1 VQYQFECGGHSLDV
15 ASFVGVNGVSDAD
28 AKNRKVSSEDFSP
41 ASSSKEVVTT
51 HQTSEKNQL
60 RDDKIRFALVVS
72 HPIQHF
78 TPFYRALAQ
87 CEGIVLKVF
96 FCCRV
101 GLEPYFDREMNTQIA
116 WNMDLLSGYDHMF
129 LPEASEITRSG
140 PLKIRNPSVG
150 EELAKFDPQV
160 VLTHGYNQLTM
171 LFALWWCRRNKV
183 PAMLIGDSELL
194 HQRRVGVRFAKR
206 VLLPLL
212 LSQYKCFLTTGDNNE
227 AYYAHYGVDRRR
239 FFRSPFTIDEANY
252 RAAADNRAQLRQ
264 AFRQAH
270 GIGPD
275 EFVVLTVGKLSDR
288 KRPYDLLAVAET
300 LKSTARASPPFH
312 IVYAGDGA
320 NIEDLR
326 TTVAAKK
333 LPVTLLGF
341 VNVDR
346 LAEVYCAADILA
358 HPSELDPHPLVLSEA
373 ACVGLPLLIS
383 DRVGAAG
390 PTDIAR
396 EGENAVVYPCGDV
409 RALAD
414 ALLRLGREPE
424 TVERMSKASLRI
436 FRELDTRKSVAGAL
450 AAIEFCREA

>member
-1 VQYQFECGGHSLDV
+1 M
-15 ASFVGVNGVSDAD
+15 SDAD
-28 AKNRKVSSEDFSP
+28 ARNRKVSSEDFSS
-41 ASSSKEVVTT
+41 ASSWKEAVTT
-51 HQTSEKNQL
+51 HQTSEEKQP
-60 RDDKIRFALVVS
+60 RGDKSRFAIVVS

-78 TPFYRALAQ
+78 TPFYRALAR
-87 CEGIVLKVF
+87 CEGIALKVF

-101 GLEPYFDREMNTQIA
+101 GIDPYFDREMNTEIA

-129 LPEASEITRSG
+129 LPEASDIPRVG
-140 PLKIRNPSVG
+140 PLEISNPSIG
-150 EELAKFDPQV
+150 EQLAEFNPEV
-160 VLTHGYNQLTM
+160 VLTHGYNQLT
-171 LFALWWCRRNKV
+171 LLLALWWCRRNKV

-212 LSQYKCFLTTGDNNE
+212 LSQYKCFLTIGDNNE

-252 RAAADNRAQLRQ
+252 RAAADNRAHLRQ

-288 KRPYDLLAVAET
+288 KRPYDLLAAAET
-300 LKSTARASPPFH
+300 LRSANQASPLLR

-320 NIEDLR
+320 NLENLR
-326 TTVAAKK
+326 KTVAAKQ
-333 LPVTLLGF
+333 LPVTFLGF

-383 DRVGAAG
+383 DRVGAVG

-396 EGENAVVYPCGDV
+396 DGENAIVYPCGDA

-414 ALLRLGREPE
+414 ALVQLRREPE

-436 FRELDTRKSVAGAL
+436 FKELDARKSVAGAL

>member
-1 VQYQFECGGHSLDV
+1 M
-15 ASFVGVNGVSDAD
+15 GVNGVSDAD
-28 AKNRKVSSEDFSP
+28 AKNRKMSSEVFSP
-41 ASSSKEVVTT
+41 VSSSKETVTT
-51 HQTSEKNQL
+51 QSASEKRQL
-60 RDDKIRFALVVS
+60 RDGKTQFALVVS

-87 CEGIVLKVF
+87 CEGIALKVF

-101 GLEPYFDREMNTQIA
+101 GLEPYFDREMNTHIA

-129 LPEASEITRSG
+129 LPEASRITRSG

-150 EELAKFDPQV
+150 EELAKFDPEV

-194 HQRRVGVRFAKR
+194 HQRPIGVIFAKR
-206 VLLPLL
+206 VSLPFL

-227 AYYAHYGVDRRR
+227 AYYADYGVDRRR

-252 RAAADNRAQLRQ
+252 RAAADNRARMRQ

-270 GIGPD
+270 GIGPE
-275 EFVVLTVGKLSDR
+275 EFVVLSVGKLSDR

-300 LKSTARASPPFH
+300 LKSITPASPPFR

-409 RALAD
+409 RALAA

-436 FRELDTRKSVAGAL
+436 FGELDTNKSVAGAL
-450 AAIEFCREA
+450 AAIEFCRDES